1 MPPEIIDSLDDDLK
15 PLVQRIVAQ
24 NASLLGRIDE
34 LLAQNQQLL
43 ARIAELEA
51 KTGAPPKTP
60 DNSSLPPSSALKSN
74 VPGATAGTPKRKGRP
89 GVARA
94 LVEHPDVVRDVR
106 RDHCD
111 CGAALSDADTVS
123 THDYDHIDLPI
134 IKPIVTRVRV
144 HKRVCSCCNR
154 RVAAVP
160 PADMPPG
167 SPYGPGIVA
176 VVVHLH
182 AQQMVSY
189 ARMIELLDAVFGV
202 TISEGAIANM
212 LARVEKPFAARADAI
227 AATVRASAVIA
238 SDETSARVKGKT
250 HWQWTFVAPTAICH
264 LIAPSRGKKVVTGF
278 LAGATP
284 DVWTSDRLAAQ
295 GRHAARHQYCLAHL
309 MRDAQ
314 YAAEAGDKI
323 FAPNFK
329 RFLQIACAVGRR
341 RPRLS
346 DAMIDRHAR
355 RLADVLARLLER
367 EPKQLEGRKLR
378 DAIDL
383 EARDKLLVFL
393 TRRDVEPTNNASER
407 ALRPSV
413 IFRKVTN
420 GFRSQWGAKVY
431 ADICTIVATGKLAGK
446 TALAAIR
453 AALTPPAAA

>member
-1 MPPEIIDSLDDDLK
+1 MPPETIDSLDDDLK
-15 PLVQRIVAQ
+15 PLVLRIVAQ

-34 LLAQNQQLL
+34 LLAQITKLN

-51 KTGAPPKTP
+51 KAGTPPKTP
-60 DNSSLPPSSALKSN
+60 DNSSVPPSSAQKCN
-74 VPGATAGTPKRKGRP
+74 VDGAVSGTAKRKGRA

-94 LVEHPDVVRDVR
+94 LAEHPDVVRDVR
-106 RDHCD
+106 TDRCA
-111 CGAALSDADTVS
+111 CGTALSDADTVA
-123 THDYDHIDLPI
+123 TYDYDHIDLPI

-144 HKRVCSCCNR
+144 HKRICPCCKQ

-160 PADMPPG
+160 PADMPAG
-167 SPYGPGIVA
+167 TPYGPGIVA
-176 VVVHLH
+176 LVVHLH

-189 ARMIELLDAVFGV
+189 ARMIDLLKAVFGV
-202 TISEGAIANM
+202 TLSEGAIANM
-212 LARVEKPFAARADAI
+212 LARAEKPFAARADAI

-238 SDETSARVKGKT
+238 SDETSARVMGKT

-264 LIAPSRGKKVVTGF
+264 LIAPSRAKKVVTGF

-284 DVWTSDRLAAQ
+284 AVWTSDRLAAQ
-295 GRHAARHQYCLAHL
+295 GKHATQHQYCLAHL

-314 YAAEAGDKI
+314 YATDAGDTI
-323 FAPNFK
+323 FAPKFK

-355 RLADVLARLLER
+355 RLAGVLARLLDLEA
-367 EPKQLEGRKLR
+367 KQIEGRKLR

-420 GFRSQWGAKVY
+420 GFRSAWGAKVY
-431 ADICTIVATGKLAGK
+431 ADVCSIVATGKLAGK
-446 TALAAIR
+446 TALDAIR
-453 AALTPPAAA
+453 AALAAPAVA